1 MNWNNFRK
9 NKALSG
15 IFTIGI
21 GNVVGGVITSVF
33 WLFLAGILD
42 TESYGQLSYFLAI
55 MGITSVAASFGGPF
69 TMQVYVSKGLKIEAV
84 LYFISIIT
92 SLIGAIILFFI
103 FGDIGLTLLV
113 ISTSVLNLY
122 LVELIGKKLFSKHSI
137 ILIIQKLL
145 FVALSLLFFFV
156 FGFEGILIGFALSN
170 FIFVKHVINILR
182 KEKLNFNI
190 ITEKKKMIFSNY
202 LSNLVSTTRNH
213 IDELLTLPLFG
224 LSFLGNYFLGLQIIG
239 LMYLFPSIVV
249 KYTLSEDS
257 RGNSTRK
264 VKGITILFSILVSVS
279 GALVL
284 PELLPIFLPKF
295 TETVLL
301 IPILC
306 FAAIPRAITLML
318 MSSFLAKEKNFHI
331 PIGHVISISIMVI
344 GILISFQ
351 LSSGIGIAYSYVLGM
366 SGSAIYLSIVA
377 WRKKIIK
384 I

>member
-1 MNWNNFRK
+1 MNWSNFKK
-9 NKALSG
+9 NKTFSG
-15 IFTIGI
+15 IFTIGV
-21 GNVVGGVITSVF
+21 GNIVGGAITSFF

-55 MGITSVAASFGGPF
+55 MGITSVAASFGGAF

-92 SLIGAIILFFI
+92 SLIGAIILFFM
-103 FGDIGLTLLV
+103 FEDIGLSLLV
-113 ISTSVLNLY
+113 IGTCVLNLY
-122 LVELIGKKLFSKHSI
+122 LVELLGKKLFSKHSKI
-137 ILIIQKLL
+137 YIVQKLL
-145 FVALSLLFFFV
+145 FVALSLLFYFTI
-156 FGFEGILIGFALSN
+156 GFEGILIGFALSN
-170 FIFVKHVINILR
+170 FVFIKHVINILR

-190 ITEKKKMIFSNY
+190 ITEKKKIVFSNY

-213 IDELLTLPLFG
+213 IDELLTVPLFG
-224 LSFLGNYFLGLQIIG
+224 LSLLGNYFLALQLVA
-239 LMYLFPSIVV
+239 LMYILPSLVV
-249 KYTLSEDS
+249 KYTLTEDS

-264 VKGITILFSILVSVS
+264 VKGITVLSSIIVSVS

-318 MSSFLAKEKNFHI
+318 MSSFLAKEKNFHV

-344 GILISFQ
+344 GILISYQ
-351 LSSGIGIAYSYVLGM
+351 LSYEIGIAYSFVLGT
-366 SGSAIYLSIVA
+366 SGGAIYLSIVS
-377 WRKKIIK
+377 WRQKIIN
-384 I
+384 